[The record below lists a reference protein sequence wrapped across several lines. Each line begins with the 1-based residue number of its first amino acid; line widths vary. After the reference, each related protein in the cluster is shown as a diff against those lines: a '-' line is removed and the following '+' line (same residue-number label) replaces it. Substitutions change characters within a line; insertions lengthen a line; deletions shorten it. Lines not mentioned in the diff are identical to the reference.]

1 MKKTQ
6 IEIDAEAALAE
17 KRQAVADARSRVEC
31 LEKELQEF
39 HEAQLDARIKAD
51 SELPQ
56 CTMVWGFSWEKTGER
71 VVILR
76 LTPGGLLV
84 VRRVGAKSE
93 LELKFKW
100 DKYALNYTQAESNQ
114 FSGGAYRKLENVPI
128 EYMPS

>member
-17 KRQAVADARSRVEC
+17 KRKALADARSRVSF
-31 LEKELQEF
+31 LEKELDDL
-39 HEAQLDARIKAD
+39 HEAQLEARIKAD

-56 CTMVWGFSWEKTGER
+56 CNMVRGFALGRTGER

-84 VRRVGAKSE
+84 VRRVGASSE
-93 LELKFKW
+93 LELKFMW
-100 DKYALNYTQAESNQ
+100 DEYALNYTQAESNQ
-114 FSGGAYRKLENVPI
+114 FSGGAYRKLANVPI
-128 EYMPS
+128 EFIPS

>member
-17 KRQAVADARSRVEC
+17 KRQAVVDAKSRVEC
-31 LEKELQEF
+31 LEKELQEL
-39 HEAQLDARIKAD
+39 HELQHEARIKAD
-51 SELPQ
+51 SKLPQ
-56 CTMVWGFSWEKTGER
+56 CAMVRGFALGRTGER

-84 VRRVGAKSE
+84 VRRVGASRE

-100 DKYALNYTQAESNQ
+100 DEYALNYTQAESKM

-128 EYMPS
+128 EYIPS